1 MKLTYQN
8 FDIFKKDLYHFENI
22 EELYSKLMNILSL
35 ICFQTGYYY
44 CFCNQYSG
52 CELSYDR
59 GLRLCP
65 LCQISVHFVN
75 FEEELDTNQHNLR
88 YLKQFAHELYPF
100 LEKCYKI
107 NKQSLEAFSGDY
119 IYSSR
124 DWCTGQKTDIFLK
137 EMIDY
142 RNNIKKSNS
151 EKCFGFF

>member
-8 FDIFKKDLYHFENI
+8 FNIFKKDLYHFENI

-75 FEEELDTNQHNLR
+75 FEEELDKNQHNLR

-107 NKQSLEAFSGDY
+107 ISNLWKLLVVITYIRPVTGALDKKQ
-119 IYSSR
+119 ISS
-124 DWCTGQKTDIFLK
+124 
-137 EMIDY
+137 
-142 RNNIKKSNS
+142 
-151 EKCFGFF
+151 